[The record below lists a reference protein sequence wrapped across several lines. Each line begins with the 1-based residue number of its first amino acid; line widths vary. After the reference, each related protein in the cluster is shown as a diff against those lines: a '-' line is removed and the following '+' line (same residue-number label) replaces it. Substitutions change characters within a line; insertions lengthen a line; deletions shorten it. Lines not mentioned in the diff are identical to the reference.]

1 MKRYVSAF
9 SMILILA
16 LIPALFAA
24 CSGKT
29 PDVIAAEEEAEK
41 TLENLDWSFSVEGAE
56 KTTYTLAD
64 AKLHELKHMI
74 TTCKLSGEGDVKAA
88 PKSFRVDGI
97 SFQDFLA
104 DVGAVGATSITYYGH
119 DVFGDE
125 ISYKF
130 TPEECQDENI
140 MIGWISNKDNLLSDS
155 ITYVGIFAPNSSS
168 TFIGSTSLIK
178 IVIG

>member
-1 MKRYVSAF
+1 MKKTVSVFALL
-9 SMILILA
+9 LILA
-16 LIPALFAA
+16 MLPALFAA

-29 PDVIAAEEEAEK
+29 PDVIAAEEEAQK
-41 TLENLDWSFSVEGAE
+41 TVENLDWSFAVEGAE

-64 AKLHELKHMI
+64 AKQHEMKHMI

-104 DVGAVGATSITYYGH
+104 DVGATGATSFTYYGH
-119 DVFGDE
+119 NVFGE
-125 ISYKF
+125 EMSYTF
-130 TPEECQDENI
+130 TPEECKDEKI

-155 ITYVGIFAPNSSS
+155 ITYVGIFAPNSTS

>member
-1 MKRYVSAF
+1 MKRIGSVFAIVLIVAILSA
-9 SMILILA
+9 LLG
-16 LIPALFAA
+16 A

-29 PDVIAAEEEAEK
+29 PDVIAAEEEAQK
-41 TLENLDWSFSVEGAE
+41 TVENLDWSFAVEGAE
-56 KTTYTLAD
+56 KTVYTLAD
-64 AKLHELKHMI
+64 AKQHDMKHII

-104 DVGAVGATSITYYGH
+104 DVGATGATSITYYGH

-125 ISYKF
+125 FSY
-130 TPEECQDENI
+130 TLTADECKDDSI
-140 MIGWISNKDNLLSDS
+140 LIGWISNKDKLLSDS
-155 ITYVGIFAPNSSS
+155 ITYVGIFAPS
-168 TFIGSTSLIK
+168 TSATFVGSTSLIK